1 MGIKLTYNLKKKS
14 IKNAISLS
22 QRNSVNVIFKYE
34 LQKQKIY
41 HVLNLRS
48 LTI

>member
-1 MGIKLTYNLKKKS
+1 MQVNLTNFVKKS
-14 IKNAISLS
+14 KENAV
-22 QRNSVNVIFKYE
+22 RFTANSVNVIFKYE